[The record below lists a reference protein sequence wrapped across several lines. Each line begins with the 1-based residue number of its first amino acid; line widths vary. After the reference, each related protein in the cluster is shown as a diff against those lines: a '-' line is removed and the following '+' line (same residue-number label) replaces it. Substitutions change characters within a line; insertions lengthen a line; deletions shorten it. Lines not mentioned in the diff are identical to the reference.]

1 MEEVQKEASQES
13 VTLEIDNVKQIL
25 EIRLINEEKEE
36 EDG

>member
-1 MEEVQKEASQES
+1 MEEVRKEASQES